1 MADSPLSRLRKRARK
16 LGARAASEILDDE
29 RRAETVGSV
38 LKRLQ
43 DIRAVVD
50 ERGTRVLGALGLAT
64 ESDLERV
71 TRKIGRLRK
80 RMEALLDRL
89 D

>member
-1 MADSPLSRLRKRARK
+1 MGDSPLSRLRKRARK

-29 RRAETVGSV
+29 KRAETVGSV

-43 DIRAVVD
+43 DLRTVVD
-50 ERGTRVLGALGLAT
+50 ERGVRVLGALGLAT

-80 RMEALLDRL
+80 RMEAILDRL